1 MLDIQSETQIQGD
14 TPSATSGTNEAE
26 KSTRHP
32 AQTLPPWEIA
42 AAEKVVSIAREQE
55 RAVGSRRRTTGGH
68 PQKYFLNDFGREL
81 ILARYDSQT
90 ETISWLAEQLSTPE
104 HPVPRWQVR
113 KWAKDLGVARLKE
126 PPWSEAEVSFLRN
139 SVRRSGLKKIA
150 KALGRSETS
159 VKIKAKRLG
168 IRKLVTGDGYTMRA
182 ICRGLGADH
191 HQVQKWLN
199 NGWFWGER
207 RESRR
212 RGRQRGDIWYFTAE
226 AIQELVRQHPE
237 EIDLRRVDRDFFIEA
252 LLGPPQTID
261 ERAAPAFPKR
271 ASRSAYAF
279 LSDEAH
285 SMLIAHYTGGLRRTE
300 ALAEVLGVTPDEVV
314 TWAVLLGLED
324 SSLHQHRVHQQE
336 GRKRQGNTGRGNDH
350 HMSQSVRHL
359 LETRFNGDPGAT
371 EALADDLGLS
381 VEAVCALAQEAG
393 IHSQV
398 DLPDP
403 GNNDGVVR
411 AGRTKRK
418 TADEGSRINQQRPPD
433 DLIPLQAQVLIA
445 LHYGDS
451 ESEVGLLAE
460 EITRVLATPDA
471 PISIDQVDR
480 WAKRLGLHT
489 RRKPRVTLSAH
500 EPASRPRRTPTTAE
514 RLAPLLLA
522 QGDWNRF
529 LSADALHAFL
539 PGDAGVA
546 LPTAEE
552 IRLGYQVQLGAQ
564 ERDKLP
570 AEQDQTIIEMAQQAE
585 EHLATVL
592 LPLVWTQALSRL
604 GQGISL
610 EALLTVGRCGVDEA
624 IFQFDYAEAIPLLS
638 YALPA
643 IEEEMELLIASTS
656 ASLTCAR
663 HPKKVRLFAQ
673 IADVSCRLA
682 RSQDMAPTV
691 ETLAATL
698 SLAPDQVE
706 KTIRFATEG
715 WREDEESGDEA
726 GRGREKVSDIQFVT
740 AFMKSQGRRSS
751 EIIQELT
758 HVLPLTPLT
767 VQVKFYT
774 LRLHTRIAERDRRRE
789 RAALRAEALRA
800 AGPVSLARGHYLWDA
815 VVDGRKQRWAL
826 PLPYGQLADKLS
838 IGSQLLF
845 EGHLYSTERV
855 YYSTLV
861 VGSVEA
867 EAASQSVS
875 MNGNGARD
883 E

>member
-1 MLDIQSETQIQGD
+1 MLDIRQETQGQED
-14 TPSATSGTNEAE
+14 TPSATRTNEAA
-26 KSTRHP
+26 KSARHQV
-32 AQTLPPWEIA
+32 QTLPPWEIA

-55 RAVGSRRRTTGGH
+55 RAVGSRRRTMGGH
-68 PQKYFLNDFGREL
+68 PQKYFLSDSGREL

-90 ETISWLAEQLSTPE
+90 ETIDWLAEQLSTPE

-182 ICRGLGADH
+182 ICRGLGVDH
-191 HQVQKWLN
+191 HQVQHWLT

-212 RGRQRGDIWYFTAE
+212 HGRQRGDIWYFTAE

-237 EIDLRRVDRDFFIEA
+237 EIDLRRVDRDFFIEV
-252 LLGPPQTID
+252 LLGPPQAIA
-261 ERAAPAFPKR
+261 ERSAMPVPKMAA
-271 ASRSAYAF
+271 RSAYAY

-324 SSLHQHRVHQQE
+324 ASLHMHHVHQQE
-336 GRKRQGNTGRGNDH
+336 GRTRQRNTGADKGIDH

-371 EALADDLGLS
+371 QALADDLGLS

-398 DLPDP
+398 LLPDP
-403 GNNDGVVR
+403 GKDDGVVR

-418 TADEGSRINQQRPPD
+418 TADDGSRISQQRPSD

-445 LHYGDS
+445 LHYGDA

-460 EITRVLATPDA
+460 EITRVLATP
-471 PISIDQVDR
+471 ISIDQVDR
-480 WAKRLGLHT
+480 WAKRLGLRT
-489 RRKPRVTLSAH
+489 RRKLRVTVDANA
-500 EPASRPRRTPTTAE
+500 PASRPRRTSVAAD
-514 RLAPLLLA
+514 RLAPLQLA
-522 QGDWNRF
+522 QAEWHRF
-529 LSADALHAFL
+529 LSADVLHAFL
-539 PGDAGVA
+539 PGDAEAA

-552 IRLGYQVQLGAQ
+552 IRLGYQVRLGAQ

-570 AEQDQTIIEMAQQAE
+570 AEQDQSIIEMARQAE
-585 EHLATVL
+585 AHLATVL

-610 EALLTVGRCGVDEA
+610 EALLMVGRCGVDEA
-624 IFQFDYAEAIPLLS
+624 IFQFDYADSHPLLS

-656 ASLTCAR
+656 ASLTCTR
-663 HPKKVRLFAQ
+663 HPKKLRLFAR
-673 IADVSCRLA
+673 IADVSCRFA
-682 RSQDMAPTV
+682 WSQDMAPTV
-691 ETLAATL
+691 DTLAAALQL
-698 SLAPDQVE
+698 SPDQVE
-706 KTIRFATEG
+706 KTIRFATEA
-715 WREDEESGDEA
+715 WQEDEASGGD
-726 GRGREKVSDIQFVT
+726 GGKGREKVSDIQFVA
-740 AFMKSQGRRSS
+740 AFMKTQGRRSS
-751 EIIQELT
+751 EIIQELSQ
-758 HVLPLTPLT
+758 VLPLTPLT

-826 PLPYGQLADKLS
+826 PLPYGQLADTLS
-838 IGSQLLF
+838 IGSQFVF

-867 EAASQSVS
+867 GAASQSGS
-875 MNGNGARD
+875 I
-883 E
+883 